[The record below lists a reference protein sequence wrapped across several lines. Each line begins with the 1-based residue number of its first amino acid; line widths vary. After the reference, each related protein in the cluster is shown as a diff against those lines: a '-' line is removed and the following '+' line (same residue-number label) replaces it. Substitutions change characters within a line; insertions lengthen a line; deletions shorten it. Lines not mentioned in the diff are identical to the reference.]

1 METIKTILTF
11 LTISNSLY
19 VIGIITC
26 VSRFYNYY
34 LEKGMFYGNKIEIL
48 ESIVHY
54 VCIAII
60 YFPIYF
66 SVEFLI
72 K

>member
-1 METIKTILTF
+1 MDTIKTILTF
-11 LTISNSLY
+11 LTITNSLY

-34 LEKGMFYGNKIEIL
+34 FEKGDFYGTGIEIL
-48 ESIVHY
+48 ESITHY
-54 VCIAII
+54 ICIALI

-66 SVEFLI
+66 GVEFLI
-72 K
+72 G